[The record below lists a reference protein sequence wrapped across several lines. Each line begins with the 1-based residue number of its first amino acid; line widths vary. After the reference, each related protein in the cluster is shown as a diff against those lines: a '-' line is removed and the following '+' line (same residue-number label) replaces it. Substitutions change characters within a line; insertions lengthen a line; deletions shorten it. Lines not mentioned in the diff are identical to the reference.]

1 MQKQN
6 PEPEKEE
13 AGDGQ
18 SVAPDESPLAVVGI
32 GASAGGLEAIEQF
45 FTHMPGNS
53 RMAFV
58 VIQHQDPDQTSL
70 LPEILQ
76 RYTDMPVVQIGEGGV
91 KARPNTVYAK
101 PSNSDLA
108 IVHGSFV
115 LLKPVS
121 GAGAIDI
128 FFRHLAEDQDGRAA
142 ASAGRSIPGIV
153 LSASFDMAI
162 SAPVLPPD
170 SAASALPS

>member
-1 MQKQN
+1 MKKTGSHKKRKN
-6 PEPEKEE
+6 RTRHLEN
-13 AGDGQ
+13 
-18 SVAPDESPLAVVGI
+18 VAPETAAEPDETDDHFPIIGI

-53 RMAFV
+53 RMASV

-91 KARPNTVYAK
+91 KARPNTVYAR
-101 PSNSDLA
+101 PSNSDLG
-108 IVHGSFV
+108 ITHGSFV
-115 LLKPVS
+115 LLKPVT

-128 FFRHLAEDQDGRAA
+128 FFRHLAEDQDGKAVGDKTWETAHGPSLADRAH
-142 ASAGRSIPGIV
+142 GGTGCGT
-153 LSASFDMAI
+153 
-162 SAPVLPPD
+162 PV
-170 SAASALPS
+170 